1 MYQTEYK
8 IKPGNIKSNFE
19 ETSSVSKI
27 VMK

>member
-1 MYQTEYK
+1 MYQTEYQ
-8 IKPGNIKSNFE
+8 IKRGNIKSNFE

>member
-8 IKPGNIKSNFE
+8 NKTGQYKSNFE
-19 ETSSVSKI
+19 ETSSVSKM